1 MDNSI
6 EEIIKSETA
15 DERQMKFGIFL
26 GPFHSTAENPTLALE
41 RDLDLIVLLDKLGF
55 DEAWIGEHHSG
66 GFEIIASPEVFIAF
80 AAERTKHIRLGTGV
94 SSLAY
99 HHPLIN
105 ADRINQLD
113 HMTRGRTMFGV
124 GPGSLPSDAFA
135 MGFHP
140 KEQRRRMNEAL
151 DALVPLLKGER
162 VNAETD
168 WFILEK
174 ASLQLPSYTKP
185 MIEMAVASLRSPAG
199 ALAAGKHG
207 IGLLSLG
214 GTNDD
219 ALAAHSENWRRCEE
233 AALEHGKKVDR
244 QKWRITTFMHI
255 AETRE
260 KAEQDVNFGL
270 EAFADYFRNIAPTP
284 IIPPETEDP
293 LKYLQETRMAVIG
306 TPDDAI
312 AHIERL
318 WKGSGGFGTLLALA
332 HDWADWGNTQKSYEL
347 IARYVIPH
355 FQNSLKAR
363 KESYDHVAANR
374 DKFVGAVND
383 AISVETERYLNRKK
397 S

>member
-270 EAFADYFRNIAPTP
+270 EAFADYF
-284 IIPPETEDP
+284 
-293 LKYLQETRMAVIG
+293 
-306 TPDDAI
+306 
-312 AHIERL
+312 
-318 WKGSGGFGTLLALA
+318 
-332 HDWADWGNTQKSYEL
+332 
-347 IARYVIPH
+347 
-355 FQNSLKAR
+355 
-363 KESYDHVAANR
+363 
-374 DKFVGAVND
+374 
-383 AISVETERYLNRKK
+383 
-397 S
+397 